1 MELTT
6 ASIFE
11 KNKTASEGVYLLLLE
26 IRYKDITIH
35 LVANNE
41 SYTFQGTEYLPFDF
55 KISEISK
62 SSSETPMVTLSVSN
76 KTGAIQ
82 KIVEENNG
90 IGGAEVHLIATNTN
104 VPDEISDEEVFRV
117 TGNYMDGDYVA
128 FKLGTGY
135 SLTRRFPFERLMK
148 DYCQAKYKG
157 VKCKYAGSDGSCN
170 KTLSAC
176 RARNNSKNFGG
187 CPTIPQGGL
196 YVRNR

>member
-26 IRYKDITIH
+26 IKYKEITIH

-41 SYTFQGTEYLPFDF
+41 SYTFQKTEYLPFDF

-62 SSSETPMVTLSVSN
+62 SSSETPTVTLSVSN

-90 IGGAEVHLIATNTN
+90 LNRAEVRLIATNTN
-104 VPDEISDEEVFRV
+104 VPDEIDDEEIFVV
-117 TGNYMDGDYVA
+117 TGNYMDGDYAA

-135 SLTRRFPFERLMK
+135 SLARRFPF
-148 DYCQAKYKG
+148 KG
-157 VKCKYAGSDGSCN
+157 
-170 KTLSAC
+170 
-176 RARNNSKNFGG
+176 
-187 CPTIPQGGL
+187 
-196 YVRNR
+196 